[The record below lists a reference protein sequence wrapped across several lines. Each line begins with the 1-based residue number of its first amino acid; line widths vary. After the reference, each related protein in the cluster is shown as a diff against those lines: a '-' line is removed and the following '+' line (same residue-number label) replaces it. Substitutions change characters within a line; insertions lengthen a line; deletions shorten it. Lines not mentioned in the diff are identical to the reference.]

1 MDIQLS
7 DLATVGLLVLL
18 EGLLS
23 ADNALVVAV
32 MILGLPRREQKLALR
47 YGLVGAFVFRIIATL
62 LAIYL
67 MRIAWVKLL
76 GGGYL
81 VYLTHQH
88 FFRSGTAEER
98 SKPRPARAWLGLP
111 ALWATILKVELVNI
125 AFSVDSIL
133 VAVAI
138 SPKQWVVLTG
148 GLLGIVAMR
157 IVISQLLSIVR
168 RYPTLVDGAFVIIAL
183 VGLKLLLEY
192 AHAMEWVHF
201 EVPKWLS
208 LGLIAATF
216 LVAYLLARRK
226 GPVEE
231 DPEDDAAA
239 ALLEDKPQV

>member
-1 MDIQLS
+1 M
-7 DLATVGLLVLL
+7 
-18 EGLLS
+18 
-23 ADNALVVAV
+23 
-32 MILGLPRREQKLALR
+32 
-47 YGLVGAFVFRIIATL
+47 
-62 LAIYL
+62 
-67 MRIAWVKLL
+67 
-76 GGGYL
+76 
-81 VYLTHQH
+81 
-88 FFRSGTAEER
+88 
-98 SKPRPARAWLGLP
+98 
-111 ALWATILKVELVNI
+111 NI

-138 SPKQWVVLTG
+138 SPKKWVVLTG

-208 LGLIAATF
+208 LGLIAVTF

-226 GPVEE
+226 GPVE
-231 DPEDDAAA
+231 DDRRTRPRRHCSRTKRRGQSTDHRSVSSSVFVSPSSRLNFV
-239 ALLEDKPQV
+239 ALAFSRSSTSGSPHSPCAMYSTAIA